1 MNLITSSTEALT
13 ARRRNLATRVKLPD
27 LTEAEAYIVQ
37 AQVAAALG
45 ETVAGWKVAI
55 VAGRP
60 VAAPLFRS
68 CLFSSAGY
76 YRLQPATD
84 TKIET
89 ELGFR
94 LGRDLPSGPID
105 RDQLICAIT
114 SIHAAFEIVSP
125 RAGEPPAIPFTGFL
139 ADNLGNAATVLGQGA
154 LLKTFPARGRL
165 FSGEQLRVEGSH
177 PHGDVLA
184 GLLAFAALDRPVF
197 GGLKCGQVIITGS
210 FTGAIPV
217 AESGTFT
224 GKFDGLDP
232 VEIAFEAARNGSW
245 H

>member
-1 MNLITSSTEALT
+1 MNLIMSSTEALT
-13 ARRRNLATRVKLPD
+13 ARRRNSASRVNLPQ

-55 VAGRP
+55 VTGSP

-68 CLFSSAGY
+68 CLFSSAEY

-84 TKIET
+84 AKIGT

-105 RDQLICAIT
+105 RDELVCAIT

-125 RAGEPPAIPFTGFL
+125 RAGEPPATPFTGFL

-154 LLKTFPARGRL
+154 SLETLPARGRL
-165 FSGEQLRVEGSH
+165 LSGEQLLIEGSH

-184 GLLAFAALDRPVF
+184 GLLAFAALTRPAF

-217 AESGTFT
+217 GDSETFT

-232 VEIAFEAARNGSW
+232 VELVFKAARNGSW